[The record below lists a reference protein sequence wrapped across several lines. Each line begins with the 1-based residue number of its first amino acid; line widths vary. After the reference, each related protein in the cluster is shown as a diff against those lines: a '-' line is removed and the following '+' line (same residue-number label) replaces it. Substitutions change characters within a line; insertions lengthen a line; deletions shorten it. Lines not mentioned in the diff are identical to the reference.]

1 MLDQG
6 YSAAEWTIQT
16 PRCLTPWF
24 NAGVAVPDPVTGECA
39 GGASG
44 NNELMKELIYHRILL
59 PAIDRFCRQSR
70 RCRRPAP
77 SDL

>member
-24 NAGVAVPDPVTGECA
+24 NAGVAVPDPVNSLEVRMGDVAATM
-39 GGASG
+39 S
-44 NNELMKELIYHRILL
+44 
-59 PAIDRFCRQSR
+59 
-70 RCRRPAP
+70 
-77 SDL
+77 